1 MKRPLKKGS
10 IAGDMSDSLFSKS
23 PLAEALRPRKLAD
36 VVGQPDV
43 TAAMTIRQSG
53 SGSVVLWGP
62 PGTGKTTIARIL
74 GEEAQQK
81 FVALSAVFDGVAELR
96 RVFAAAEQDFQ
107 AGRQTLLFID
117 EIHRFNK
124 AQQDAL
130 LPVLEK
136 GVIRL
141 VGATTENPSF
151 SLNGALLSRLQVL
164 VLQPLDTDALLS
176 ILSRAEAYL
185 NTPLP
190 LSDEAR
196 QSLAVMAD
204 GDGRYLLNLV
214 ETLTELD
221 LPSDPVLGAEDM
233 SSLLARRALNYDK
246 AGDEHFN
253 LISALHKSL
262 RASDC
267 DAALYWL
274 ARMILAGED
283 QRYILRRLTRFAS
296 EDIGLAAPEAVGKAI
311 AAWQSFERLGA
322 PEGDLAVAEL
332 VIFLATAPKS
342 NAAYVAWKSALKAA
356 KTHGALMPPKHILN
370 APTVLMKDLDYGA
383 GYQYDHDSPDGF
395 SGQNCFPDNLPRHMF
410 YQPAERG
417 FEREIGKRLA
427 YWARL
432 RDQKTSDVSGGQ
444 S

>member
-1 MKRPLKKGS
+1 M
-10 IAGDMSDSLFSKS
+10 AGIMSDSLFSKS
-23 PLAEALRPRKLAD
+23 PLAEALRPRSLAD

-43 TAAMTIRQSG
+43 TAAMAARQGG

-62 PGTGKTTIARIL
+62 PGTGKTTLARIL
-74 GEEAQQK
+74 GEEAGQK

-96 RVFAAAEQDFQ
+96 RVFAAAEKDHQ
-107 AGRQTLLFID
+107 AGQQTLLFID

-164 VLQPLDTDALLS
+164 VLQPLDTDALLA

-185 NTPLP
+185 DISLP
-190 LSDEAR
+190 LNVDAR
-196 QSLAVMAD
+196 QSLAAMAD

-214 ETLTELD
+214 ETLHEFK
-221 LPSDPVLGAEDM
+221 LPPEPVLGPDQLTAH
-233 SSLLARRALNYDK
+233 LARRPLNYDR
-246 AGDEHFN
+246 AGDEHYN

-274 ARMILAGED
+274 ARMVLAGED

-322 PEGDLAVAEL
+322 PEGDLALAEL

-342 NAAYVAWKSALKAA
+342 NAAYVAWKAALKSAR
-356 KTHGALMPPKHILN
+356 TNGTLMPPKHILN
-370 APTVLMKDLDYGA
+370 APTALMKDLNYGA
-383 GYQYDHDSPDGF
+383 GYAYDHDDPDGF
-395 SGQNCFPDNLPRHMF
+395 SAQNCFPDALNRQSF
-410 YQPAERG
+410 YQPVERG

-427 YWARL
+427 YWDRL
-432 RDQKTSDVSGGQ
+432 RSQKTADDTGGQ
-444 S
+444 DR